1 MLKFELETSSSAV
14 AITKPINQ
22 PVRWFKISRVGW
34 FGSKRRYTEK
44 GTDVVF
50 TIGWANPSKSWFAD
64 RTHVEVIGNV
74 PLVRLRAEV
83 LFGQVN
89 LCDYGRGID
98 IVRFSKNEYAI
109 RDADYEMARIF
120 IYKATLGYSDADD
133 YMLTVLDEGADLT
146 PLFLYVF
153 CIKFVLVGD
162 DAGEIRIG

>member
-22 PVRWFKISRVGW
+22 PVRWFKITRPGW

-50 TIGWANPSKSWFAD
+50 TIGWANSSKSWFAG
-64 RTHVEVIGNV
+64 RTHIEVIGNV
-74 PLVRLRAEV
+74 PLVRLRAEIQ
-83 LFGQVN
+83 FGRVN
-89 LCDYGRGID
+89 LCDYGRGVD
-98 IVRFSKNEYAI
+98 IVRLSKNEYAI
-109 RDADYEMARIF
+109 RDADHEMARIF
-120 IYKATLGYSDADD
+120 IYKATLGYSDADN
-133 YMLTVLDEGADLT
+133 YVLTVLDEGADLT
-146 PLFLYVF
+146 LLFLYVF